1 MIEIYIGTQRL
12 DTFKDEDVNIKLSV
26 QNIKDISKLFADYTQ
41 NFSVPASRANNAA
54 FKHYYNADVSG
65 GFDASLRKSA
75 TLILDKEPFREGSIE
90 LLGVNMKNGVASSYE
105 IVFFSAGVNLKDLFG
120 EDELTDLDLSA
131 YTHTYTGANVRT
143 AAESG
148 LFSGDIIYPL
158 ISPSDNWTYN
168 GSSSSHLDN
177 NLAYHTTNDSHG
189 LHYYALKPAIKLA
202 ALIDAIEAKYS
213 ITFNSTF
220 FASDK
225 FTQLYMWCHR
235 REGYMFKDQ
244 ENGWNPVRIRWD
256 STGSS
261 SSIVVDD
268 AGDFIV
274 QGTLSPDLDFIY
286 DITIVSGA
294 DVGIYFYVNDLLF
307 TTKSHAASATGE
319 VVTIN
324 GLKKD
329 DVISV
334 RYAPAQGAAGANFEF
349 SYDLEVKRSGTT
361 PVIAAADT
369 GGTLMI
375 FDNDVVIA
383 DQMPEQ
389 KIGDFITGL
398 VKMFNLTIEST
409 SATQFTIEPLD
420 DWYALGSTYDIT
432 DFTDISTH
440 KVTKPELYRRLKL
453 EHQLADSDAMRQHR
467 LTNGGIGYGDLRADF
482 TFDGGE
488 LTNQTTF
495 ELLRFDKLV
504 DTNTSTSVDFL
515 VAESIDKD
523 LEPYIGAPMIFY
535 SNGTLDISG
544 TPIGFLDET
553 GQTPSPADPMDQCV
567 FIANV
572 DNKASEDVTQMLTFG
587 LELDPYHEQAF
598 NETLYSQFWEDYI
611 TDLYSTSRRVY
622 SFKAILPMTTIYQLR
637 MNDKLVIA
645 GKRYVINEVNLNLRT
660 REATLELL
668 NDV

>member
-523 LEPYIGAPMIFY
+523 LEPYIGAPVIFY
-535 SNGTLDISG
+535 SRDTLDISG